1 MTDFFARHLENRAQ
15 ATTHGAA
22 TLWTYPEASQALAT
36 VIQNGKFTGPRNNNS
51 GGKRN
56 GNSGGGNPGRGNR
69 NNGNRNNGNRQNN
82 PPPRRQKSNGN
93 GGNPHRQLTSTFGS
107 KTLCMNWNKGNAC
120 GGEVEG
126 TDLYCTKPQTTD
138 DRYVKAPHPLSLLT
152 TPPFRRFWH
161 LCAAK
166 TGDRACGKRH
176 KACDHT

>member
-82 PPPRRQKSNGN
+82 PPP
-93 GGNPHRQLTSTFGS
+93 
-107 KTLCMNWNKGNAC
+107 
-120 GGEVEG
+120 
-126 TDLYCTKPQTTD
+126 
-138 DRYVKAPHPLSLLT
+138 
-152 TPPFRRFWH
+152 
-161 LCAAK
+161 
-166 TGDRACGKRH
+166 GDRSPTAT
-176 KACDHT
+176 AATLTAS